1 MPEVPRYPGERPGG
15 VPEPDGEPELSPGSR
30 RSMYVWWIVGV
41 TVVVLFVVLHLAGV
55 LGPGGH

>member
-1 MPEVPRYPGERPGG
+1 MPQVPQYPGERPGG
-15 VPEPDGEPELSPGSR
+15 VPEPDGAPESSPGAR

-41 TVVVLFVVLHLAGV
+41 TVVALFLVLHLTGV